1 MAYPPPPGLK
11 NSQSGSK
18 SSTPQPHPSLPARP
32 PPPANS
38 PSSFAPSFPNSG
50 TSAAAGT
57 KKHGNNGGSFN
68 SGSFT
73 GFKPRTV
80 NNAYPSPSA
89 SSSAPSPGYSAS
101 QTAYPGAGYQESQ
114 YHQSYYP
121 QQDYTQPT
129 PPQMVNP
136 FPLPGQESSSGA
148 GRGRG
153 FGGSGTYDPDYE
165 AQIAQWQSAYATKDD
180 ASASKG
186 AGRGRT
192 DGSVSVGN
200 ANRVPLGSGN
210 PSSAQLSTN
219 EVNAAVNSDTGVAS
233 VVAGADGRQKTVV
246 RSGGGRTWQ
255 DPTLLEWDPA
265 HFRFFVGNLAGEV
278 TDDSLLKAF
287 SKYPSLVKAKVVRDK
302 RTTKSEGYGFVSF
315 SDGDDFFRAAKEMQG
330 KYIGSHPVLIRRST
344 TEIKAVNP
352 NSKKNNGK
360 GGRRGKDH
368 KRGGGSGGNGVS
380 AAGVS
385 KQTKTKGGLKILG

>member
-1 MAYPPPPGLK
+1 MAYPPPPGLQ
-11 NSQSGSK
+11 NSQSASK

-38 PSSFAPSFPNSG
+38 PSSYTPSFTNSG

-68 SGSFT
+68 DGSFT
-73 GFKPRTV
+73 GFKPRAV
-80 NNAYPSPSA
+80 NKTYPQSSASIA
-89 SSSAPSPGYSAS
+89 SSSGYSAS
-101 QTAYPGAGYQESQ
+101 QPAYPGAGYQGAPYQ
-114 YHQSYYP
+114 QSYYP
-121 QQDYTQPT
+121 QQDYAQPT
-129 PPQMVNP
+129 PPQIVNP
-136 FPLPGQESSSGA
+136 FPLPGQEVNSGT

-153 FGGSGTYDPDYE
+153 LGGSGTYDPDYE
-165 AQIAQWQSAYATKDD
+165 AQIAQWQSAYAAKDD
-180 ASASKG
+180 AGASKG
-186 AGRGRT
+186 TGRVRT
-192 DGSVSVGN
+192 DGPASAGN

-246 RSGGGRTWQ
+246 RSGGGKTWQ

-278 TDDSLLKAF
+278 TDDSLMKAF
-287 SKYPSLVKAKVVRDK
+287 SKYPSLVKAKVIRDK
-302 RTTKSEGYGFVSF
+302 RTTKSNGFGFVSF
-315 SDGDDFFRAAKEMQG
+315 SDGDDFFRAAKEMNG

-352 NSKKNNGK
+352 SSKKNNGK
-360 GGRRGKDH
+360 GGKRGKNH
-368 KRGGGSGGNGVS
+368 ERGGGSGGSGVS